1 MPLDKKV
8 RNDSRGTQQPP
19 RVSVIT
25 AVKNAENFITEAV
38 ESILGQSLQDL
49 EYLIVDDNSA
59 DGTLGKISRLPDPRI
74 QVISLPQS
82 VGPCAARNVAISK
95 SRGHLIAILDGDDI
109 AHPERLDRQ
118 VSFLEENPSVGAV
131 GSWARVFGE
140 YETVRRPP
148 LASNALKAS
157 LLWGNPFVHSTMT
170 VRRAA
175 LPRGSEPYRP
185 SELYAE
191 DYGLWLRIA
200 TNWELANLDL
210 ELIRYRSHANQLSE
224 LNIALAEKSF
234 IAARNEFLSHMELR
248 ELTSLT
254 PSFDDLINI
263 ARGLESRGW
272 LESETVYRSWLR
284 SRFTALK
291 NATLDEAQRN
301 RIVRWFVTLGRRA
314 KTQKKSTP

>member
-1 MPLDKKV
+1 MPRGKKV
-8 RNDSRGTQQPP
+8 RNDSWDTPQSPK
-19 RVSVIT
+19 VSVIT
-25 AVKNAENFITEAV
+25 AVRNAENFITEAV

-49 EYLIVDDNSA
+49 EYIIVDDGST
-59 DGTLGKISRLPDPRI
+59 DDTLGKISRLPDPRI

-82 VGPCAARNVAISK
+82 VGPCAARNLAISK
-95 SRGHLIAILDGDDI
+95 SRGQFIAILDGDDI
-109 AHPERLDRQ
+109 SHPERLDRQ
-118 VSFLEENPSVGAV
+118 VGFLKENPSVGAV

-148 LASNALKAS
+148 LASNTLKAS

-170 VRRAA
+170 VRREA
-175 LPRGSEPYRP
+175 LPQSSEPYRA

-200 TNWELANLDL
+200 RNWELANLNI

-234 IAARNEFLSHMELR
+234 LAARNEFFSQMGLKER
-248 ELTSLT
+248 PSLT
-254 PSFDDLINI
+254 PSFGDLINI
-263 ARGLESRGW
+263 ARELESRGW
-272 LESETVYRSWLR
+272 LESATVYRSWLR

-291 NATLDEAQRN
+291 NTTLDEAQRN
-301 RIVRWFVTLGRRA
+301 RIVRWLVTLGRRA